1 MKDAS
6 LHPVG
11 SLAHGDL
18 PEVQLHDHVSLLNLI
33 KSCQKEKDLL
43 KSRTI
48 HSYLLEKH
56 ILTKNVYIG
65 NALVTTYAKCG
76 VMEEAREVFEQLPV
90 QDIVSWNA
98 LIAGY
103 GQLGQ
108 ANIALNLF
116 VKMRTEGIIPDW
128 VTFLVL
134 LMGCG
139 HAGLIK
145 IGEKLFNDM
154 RVIFCFTPALEHY
167 TCMVDLFG
175 RGGHVEKAI
184 EIIKR
189 MPSADYLPVWVT
201 LLSACCK
208 LGDVKL
214 GRLAFEYAIQ
224 LDENHA
230 GIYVCMRNIY
240 ASAPL

>member
-76 VMEEAREVFEQLPV
+76 VMEEAREVFEQIPIRNAV
-90 QDIVSWNA
+90 TWNA
-98 LIAGY
+98 LISGY
-103 GQLGQ
+103 AQNGFGHE
-108 ANIALNLF
+108 ALRCF
-116 VKMRTEGIIPDW
+116 RQMKDEGICPD
-128 VTFLVL
+128 VSTYISVL
-134 LMGCG
+134 
-139 HAGLIK
+139 
-145 IGEKLFNDM
+145 N
-154 RVIFCFTPALEHY
+154 
-167 TCMVDLFG
+167 
-175 RGGHVEKAI
+175 
-184 EIIKR
+184 
-189 MPSADYLPVWVT
+189 
-201 LLSACCK
+201 ACNT
-208 LGDVKL
+208 
-214 GRLAFEYAIQ
+214 ISP
-224 LDENHA
+224 H
-230 GIYVCMRNIY
+230 
-240 ASAPL
+240 S